1 MATDTAGG
9 RGQEYHTNQQHYVA
23 KTITFADDDLVVNVG
38 QKIPAT
44 AVVIDVGCVVTTAFS
59 ANSVLDIGTSD
70 DPDSFASAIV
80 MTTAGAIRDVSTNP
94 LLSNDDYSGTADV
107 QIVAS
112 LTSSGA
118 ISAGSG
124 VVFVTYIIPNR

>member
-1 MATDTAGG
+1 MPTNTAGAQ
-9 RGQEYHTNQQHYVA
+9 GQDYHTNQVHYVA
-23 KTITFADDDLVVNVG
+23 KTITFANDDQVVNVG
-38 QKIPAT
+38 PKIPPG

-70 DPDSFASAIV
+70 DPDAYASAIV
-80 MTTAGAIRDVSTNP
+80 MTTAGAIRDVSTDP
-94 LLSNDDYSGTADV
+94 LIANNDYSSTADL

-112 LTSSGA
+112 LTSSGT

-124 VVFVTYIIPNR
+124 VVFVTYILPDR

>member
-1 MATDTAGG
+1 MATNTAGAQ
-9 RGQEYHTNQQHYVA
+9 GQDYHTNQVHYVA
-23 KTITFADDDLVVNVG
+23 KTITFSDDDLVVNVG
-38 QKIPAT
+38 SKIPPG

-70 DPDSFASAIV
+70 DPDAFASAIV

-94 LLSNDDYSGTADV
+94 LIANNDYAASADV

-124 VVFVTYIIPNR
+124 VVFATYIMPDR

>member
-1 MATDTAGG
+1 MPTGTAGIVA
-9 RGQEYHTNQQHYVA
+9 QEYTQNMLHYVA
-23 KTITFADDDLVVNVG
+23 KTITFANDDQVVNVG
-38 QKIPAT
+38 KKLPPG

-70 DPDSFASAIV
+70 DPDAFGSALV

-94 LLSNDDYSGTADV
+94 LLANDDYSASAGV

-112 LTSSGA
+112 LTSSGT

-124 VVFVTYIIPNR
+124 VVFATYLIPDR